1 MKNEVES
8 SGKVTELTEKLQVKE
23 TENANLSKANTE
35 LESQM
40 EKKSAEVSR
49 LIQQI
54 ESFQE
59 LQEKLDQK
67 TEEVREQQTDR
78 EVLSGKLESSEVEI
92 SALKSEISSKNEKL
106 QETSQEL
113 DNQTKSLKVLK
124 SQSEQEKLSNREE
137 IAGLLRLVK
146 ETKRLESQKTIS
158 LEMQQ
163 KRNEKLCRELAET
176 VSKLA
181 DLELE
186 LEEKNDTLQ
195 IQADNNEL
203 ENALEMNAKLEKKVE
218 TFQRELSEKM
228 ARLEECEEQEDKH
241 RAQLADVQL
250 DLEAQKAMNN
260 ELQAQYGEFEFLL
273 QLKVQIPELW
283 KNPLYIW
290 KFVNIK
296 IAESGHFRYL
306 SEILP

>member
-8 SGKVTELTEKLQVKE
+8 SGKITELTEKLQVKE
-23 TENANLSKANTE
+23 TENTNLSKANTE

-67 TEEVREQQTDR
+67 TKEVREQQTDR
-78 EVLSGKLESSEVEI
+78 EVLTGKLESSEVEI
-92 SALKSEISSKNEKL
+92 SALKSEISIKNEKL

-113 DNQTKSLKVLK
+113 DNQMKSLKVLK

-260 ELQAQYGEFEFLL
+260 ELQAQYGEFEFLI
-273 QLKVQIPELW
+273 QL
-283 KNPLYIW
+283 
-290 KFVNIK
+290 
-296 IAESGHFRYL
+296 
-306 SEILP
+306 

>member
-67 TEEVREQQTDR
+67 TKEVREQQTDR
-78 EVLSGKLESSEVEI
+78 EVLTGKLESSEVEI
-92 SALKSEISSKNEKL
+92 SALKLEISSKNEKL
-106 QETSQEL
+106 QETNQEL
-113 DNQTKSLKVLK
+113 DNQMKSLKVLK
-124 SQSEQEKLSNREE
+124 SQYEQEKLSNREE
-137 IAGLLRLVK
+137 IAGLLRLVN

-283 KNPLYIW
+283 KI
-290 KFVNIK
+290 
-296 IAESGHFRYL
+296 RYL
-306 SEILP
+306 SGSS